1 MPRACDRHRQQTE
14 GTTTT
19 LGPFLSLEATVLDTA
34 TNHPRSVLLSTAT
47 CSLSPSLSLIGYVS
61 RIRKEST
68 AETMERLSPRGLP
81 LLHRL
86 QLPVLLIVPV
96 LLSAAA
102 VVLLGFHGDL
112 NVPLLASQCHS
123 HARLPG
129 LSRIPVI
136 GVPACS
142 LISLF
147 QAANDAVRS
156 VARMG
161 IILAFIGALLTV
173 SLVESA
179 RLCNARARIVR
190 YPTASW
196 LLFNLF
202 GGVLVWDL
210 IILPAFFRHAKVL
223 REQDD
228 ATRILGP
235 DARRQ
240 DARALACRSELF
252 AIPISVALGF
262 YLPSIVMLSVNS
274 ATAIGVWLF
283 FPVLVVLVRTAVKAV
298 YVKLSSKGVE
308 PFRVESSRVSMFGVY
323 ALPVLFS
330 VITHAFFIINLF
342 ANDDRK
348 EMTRSTLKFIEIDFL
363 IIGASVLYW
372 ILVDSGLTSLAVM
385 VGVSV
390 LFGTGA
396 GLCQTWILR
405 EKSLAEQDD
414 LETSQHGDGSNA
426 VHEETPLIR

>member
-1 MPRACDRHRQQTE
+1 MDR
-14 GTTTT
+14 
-19 LGPFLSLEATVLDTA
+19 
-34 TNHPRSVLLSTAT
+34 
-47 CSLSPSLSLIGYVS
+47 SLSRG
-61 RIRKEST
+61 
-68 AETMERLSPRGLP
+68 SPLV
-81 LLHRL
+81 HRL
-86 QLPVLLIVPV
+86 QLPVLLVVPV
-96 LLSAAA
+96 LFSIAA
-102 VVLLGFHGDL
+102 VILLGFHGDL

-136 GVPACS
+136 GVPICS
-142 LISLF
+142 YISLY

-179 RLCNARARIVR
+179 RLCNARARIIR
-190 YPTASW
+190 YPTVPW
-196 LLFNLF
+196 LVVNLL

-210 IILPAFFRHAKVL
+210 VIIPAFLRHAKVL
-223 REQDD
+223 RQQDD

-240 DARALACRSELF
+240 DARALASRSELY

-262 YLPSIVMLSVNS
+262 YLPSMIMLSVNS
-274 ATAIGVWLF
+274 ATAIGLWLLY
-283 FPVLVVLVRTAVKAV
+283 PVLVGLVRTAVKAV
-298 YVKLSSKGVE
+298 HVKYSKKDNG
-308 PFRVESSRVSMFGVY
+308 PFRIESSRVSVFAVY

-330 VITHAFFIINLF
+330 VLTHAFFIINLF

-348 EMTRSTLKFIEIDFL
+348 EMTRSTIKFIEIDHL

-372 ILVDSGLTSLAVM
+372 IVVESGLGPLAVM
-385 VGVSV
+385 LGISI

-414 LETSQHGDGSNA
+414 IENSQHDGA
-426 VHEETPLIR
+426 QPAAHEETPLLR